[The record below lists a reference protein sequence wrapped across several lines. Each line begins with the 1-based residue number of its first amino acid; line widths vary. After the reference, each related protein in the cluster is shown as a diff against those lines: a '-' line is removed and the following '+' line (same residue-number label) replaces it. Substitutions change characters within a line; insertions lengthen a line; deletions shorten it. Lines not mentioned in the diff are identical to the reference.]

1 MLSDTLKRHRMLTAR
16 YIYETKGI
24 KLPLDPAKAYRMKY
38 TCQMLDLRILRRIL
52 VYFKATVIDPIQ
64 MKII

>member
-1 MLSDTLKRHRMLTAR
+1 MLTAR
-16 YIYETKGI
+16 YVYETKGI

-38 TCQMLDLRILRRIL
+38 TYQMLDLRILRRIL
-52 VYFKATVIDPIQ
+52 GYFKETVIGPIQ